1 MMKSYWNINEFLFNL
16 KENERTDEKKS
27 GGKKVRK
34 VKTVDLP
41 VEANVPQLNKE
52 LVNLLTEKE
61 VSGYIYIFT
70 L

>member
-1 MMKSYWNINEFLFNL
+1 M
-16 KENERTDEKKS
+16 
-27 GGKKVRK
+27 RK